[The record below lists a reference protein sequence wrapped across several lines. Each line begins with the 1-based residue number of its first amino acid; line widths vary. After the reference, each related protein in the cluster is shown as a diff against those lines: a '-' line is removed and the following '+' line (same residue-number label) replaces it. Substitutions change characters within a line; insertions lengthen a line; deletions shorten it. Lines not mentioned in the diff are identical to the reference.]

1 MQLLENS
8 VHIWTI
14 HLPQNK
20 RDLSEYASI
29 LSTTE
34 TKRARSFLSNRDRES
49 YTLARGGLR
58 SILSEYLGLPAKDIK
73 LSCHRYGK
81 PKITGKVGQ
90 GLEFNLSHSGDYA
103 LCAVTKNTPVGI
115 DIEKVQA
122 RNPAHYVRL
131 ANRFFS
137 ENEADVIRNA
147 PMNEVASLFFS
158 CWTRKEA
165 YVKQHGLGLRLPL
178 RNFTVNV
185 DYRKRARLENTP
197 WHPSDVEVTR
207 IYDLQV
213 ASGYFAAYSI
223 ASTKS
228 VRVGQYT
235 KSPLM

>member
-14 HLPQNK
+14 HLTENK
-20 RDLSEYASI
+20 RDLPEYDSI
-29 LSTTE
+29 LSPTE
-34 TKRARSFLSNRDRES
+34 TKRARSFRGDYDREF

-58 SILSEYLGLPAKDIK
+58 LILSEYLGLPAKDIK
-73 LSCHRYGK
+73 LSCDRYGK
-81 PKITGKVGQ
+81 PKITGKMEQ

-103 LCAVTKNTPVGI
+103 LYAVTKNTPVGI
-115 DIEKVQA
+115 DIEKIRA
-122 RNPAHYVRL
+122 RNPAYYVRL

-137 ENEADVIRNA
+137 ESEANVIRNA
-147 PMNEVASLFFS
+147 PINEVTSMFFS

-185 DYRKRARLENTP
+185 DYRKQARLESTP
-197 WHPSDVEVTR
+197 WHPTDVEVTR

-213 ASGYFAAYSI
+213 ASGYCAAYSI

-228 VRVGQYT
+228 ISVKQYT
-235 KSPLM
+235 RNAVM